1 MQAARWEPNLAGCM
15 FAQEFLC
22 AISLKL
28 FFCLLFSTPQRDTE
42 REREEPQI
50 QCYYTFSFFGFLQ
63 REGPNFIYFLKNR
76 SALSSISRC
85 STKNDRPTTGTATVG
100 FSSSSAKSKQNSQA
114 GGENTHTHTHTSA
127 RERER
132 GEMTDGLVS
141 ILSRVTIG
149 FVAFDDVASD

>member
-42 REREEPQI
+42 REREEPLNVTTLSGSLVSCKERGQI
-50 QCYYTFSFFGFLQ
+50 FSFFLKIALHSRLYLVALPNTIDQLQ
-63 REGPNFIYFLKNR
+63 GLQQ
-76 SALSSISRC
+76 LDSRA
-85 STKNDRPTTGTATVG
+85 RLRRV
-100 FSSSSAKSKQNSQA
+100 SKIHKRA
-114 GGENTHTHTHTSA
+114 ERRHTHTHKSA

>member
-22 AISLKL
+22 AISLNL
-28 FFCLLFSTPQRDTE
+28 FFCLLFSAPPRE

-50 QCYYTFSFFGFLQ
+50 QCYYTFCFFGFLQ
-63 REGPNFIYFLKNR
+63 REEPNFTYFLKNR

-85 STKNDRPTTGTATVG
+85 SPKHDRPTTGTATVG
-100 FSSSSAKSKQNSQA
+100 FSSSAAKSKQNSQA

-127 RERER
+127 SARER

-141 ILSRVTIG
+141 ILARVTIG